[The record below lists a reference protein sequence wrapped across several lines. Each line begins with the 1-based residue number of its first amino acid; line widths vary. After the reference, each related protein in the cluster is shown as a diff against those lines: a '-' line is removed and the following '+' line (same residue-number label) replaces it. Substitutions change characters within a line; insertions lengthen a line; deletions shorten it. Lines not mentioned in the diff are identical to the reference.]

1 MKKFLAGLILVLLIG
16 SSIPFG
22 ELVNLAEET
31 DYGVAVKGTGVD
43 LTVTEVSFSY
53 TTPGDEEQYRMFS
66 SNYPVFGFNR
76 PQSLYVTD
84 AVVDVPIQLEALVEN
99 LGTASSGFI
108 DVNIKVLHNEYAL
121 FEPVNETLQLSSL
134 AGGESNTVSK
144 TFTPTYSGNHT
155 LIVRATSTVSDD
167 NVQNDAFE
175 NTMTV
180 ASLYFNCDNLNG
192 WTAGTEWGL
201 STDTALSMGSS
212 CHAGNGQSSSYSN
225 NLASTL
231 TTPVMDMSDAVSN
244 PTRTNG
250 LSFYYTG
257 SAETN
262 DRMKVQV
269 KTAFGNWFDIAT
281 VQGTVDQNFIDGQD
295 YRTFSVNDGGLISPL
310 VPVPQEHFHTQ
321 TQFRFLFES
330 DATLTD
336 IGYYFDELVIMYDQK
351 VRAEEY
357 ALSSSGISTDGST
370 PGQWGAVRVE
380 VTNEGNISDSILPHI
395 LGLPAGWDVYYAN
408 PNGVSINEQSGVLL
422 APGESKLIDIKI
434 KPDEN
439 ATTGFQQM
447 TFRGESSQYSDVNT
461 TLPMQFQV
469 MPDRE
474 PYIIRP
480 EVAPACP
487 PGSSCQ
493 FSLEVQNRGDATDVF
508 ALDIDTSNMGQGWNV
523 NFGWTQSENVL
534 VRPDTP
540 INVDFILTVPETAI
554 PDSMYEFSLTATSQN
569 SSMRSHTQDIDV
581 SASMISDAS
590 VGMTQEQQNKNW
602 EMDAGGSV
610 SVEFTIW
617 NNASRQDIFSI
628 SIDHFDIGSWLIEA
642 PPTQAAVVNSQ
653 SSTTFRIEVTS
664 PTTAQAG
671 DMAPSITPTIT
682 SQRSGMVFEGA
693 EFDEILV
700 RTVSDLRLTLIE
712 APMKLK
718 PGVPTKLTVDVENN
732 GNGPVAAILTTDSI
746 PESWSWWVRIDNM
759 NHSGPIELSAQY
771 DNEYAVT
778 LDIMILL
785 PSEER
790 AGEIHTL
797 SFRVENSDG
806 LLDTMITDN
815 VIEFDT
821 ITAAVRMPSL
831 IANITELTAAVGDS
845 ASVHVTVKNIG
856 NAVDDSFAVMASVS
870 VSPPNDELMSFLSV
884 GDSGAS
890 LPMGLYNPFVMAA
903 GQEMVV
909 NVDMIIPE
917 SMQLNSRI
925 VVSFEVIAGN
935 DAENRPYEL
944 VHDVLILVDSQRVL
958 NAELSQTMNGT
969 TETGTAVPFWINISS
984 ESSQDEIYRVEI
996 SKPQGWQIVCLGLL
1010 VNESGRSFEFEPGH
1024 MSPQYEDI
1032 KCELHR
1038 LEGPLEGELQV
1049 VVESEDAVLSWQD
1062 QQYYVFEKMETEQFE
1077 MNAEAIATSIAGFL
1091 FGAVLLTLLLRKR
1104 SNSETEEMYDLESE
1118 TMPAFET
1125 VEHAQGPPISSPTP
1139 EPTPAT
1145 VLAGPELPPEG
1156 LPAGWTM
1163 EQWQYYGQQY
1173 LDTKQ

>member
-1 MKKFLAGLILVLLIG
+1 
-16 SSIPFG
+16 
-22 ELVNLAEET
+22 
-31 DYGVAVKGTGVD
+31 
-43 LTVTEVSFSY
+43 
-53 TTPGDEEQYRMFS
+53 
-66 SNYPVFGFNR
+66 
-76 PQSLYVTD
+76 
-84 AVVDVPIQLEALVEN
+84 
-99 LGTASSGFI
+99 
-108 DVNIKVLHNEYAL
+108 
-121 FEPVNETLQLSSL
+121 
-134 AGGESNTVSK
+134 
-144 TFTPTYSGNHT
+144 
-155 LIVRATSTVSDD
+155 
-167 NVQNDAFE
+167 
-175 NTMTV
+175 
-180 ASLYFNCDNLNG
+180 
-192 WTAGTEWGL
+192 
-201 STDTALSMGSS
+201 
-212 CHAGNGQSSSYSN
+212 
-225 NLASTL
+225 
-231 TTPVMDMSDAVSN
+231 
-244 PTRTNG
+244 
-250 LSFYYTG
+250 
-257 SAETN
+257 
-262 DRMKVQV
+262 
-269 KTAFGNWFDIAT
+269 
-281 VQGTVDQNFIDGQD
+281 GTVDQSFIDGQD
-295 YRTFSVNDGGLISPL
+295 YRTFTVNDGGIMSPL
-310 VPVPQEHFHTQ
+310 IPVPQEHFHAQ

-336 IGYYFDELVIMYDQK
+336 IGYYFDELVIVYDQK

-357 ALSSSGISTDGST
+357 ALSSNGISTDGSV
-370 PGQWGAVRVE
+370 PGEWGAVRVE
-380 VTNEGNISDSILPHI
+380 VVNDGNISDSILPQI
-395 LGLPAGWDVYYAN
+395 IGLPAEWEVYYAN

-474 PYIIRP
+474 PYILRP

-487 PGSSCQ
+487 PGSSCP

-508 ALDIDTSNMGQGWNV
+508 VLDLDTSNLGQGWNV

-540 INVDFILTVPETAI
+540 VNVDFILTVPETAI

-569 SSMRSHTQDIDV
+569 ISTRSHTQDIDV

-590 VGMTQEQQNKNW
+590 VGMTQEQKNNIW
-602 EMDAGGSV
+602 EMDAGDSI
-610 SVEFTIW
+610 SIEFTIW

-628 SIDHFDIGSWLIEA
+628 SIDHFDVGSWVIES

-653 SSTTFRIEVTS
+653 SSATFRIEVTS

-693 EFDEILV
+693 EFDEISV

-712 APMKLK
+712 APIKLK
-718 PGVPTKLTVDVENN
+718 PGVPTQLTVDVENN
-732 GNGPVAAILTTDSI
+732 GNGPVEAVLTTESI

-759 NHSGPIELSAQY
+759 NHSGPIELSARY

-797 SFRVENSDG
+797 SFSVENSEG
-806 LLDTMITDN
+806 LPDIMNSDN

-821 ITAAVRMPSL
+821 ITAAVRIPSL
-831 IANITELTAAVGDS
+831 FANMTESTAAVGDS
-845 ASVHVTVKNIG
+845 SSVSVTVKNIG
-856 NAVDDSFAVMASVS
+856 NAVDDSFVVMASVS

-909 NVDMIIPE
+909 KVDMIIPD

-935 DAENRPYEL
+935 NAENKPYEL

-969 TETGTAVPFWINISS
+969 TESGTGVPFWLNLTST
-984 ESSQDEIYRVEI
+984 SSQDEIYNVEI

-1010 VNESGRSFEFEPGH
+1010 VNESGRNFEFEPGH
-1024 MSPQYEDI
+1024 ISPQYEDI

-1038 LEGPLEGELQV
+1038 IEGPLEGNLQF
-1049 VVESEDAVLSWQD
+1049 VVESEDGVLSWQD
-1062 QQYYVFEKMETEQFE
+1062 EQFYVFEQMETEQFE
-1077 MNAEAIATSIAGFL
+1077 MNAEVLATSIAGFL
-1091 FGAVLLTLLLRKR
+1091 FAAVILTLLLRKR
-1104 SNSETEEMYDLESE
+1104 SNRETEEMYDSHPKTIPL
-1118 TMPAFET
+1118 FET
-1125 VEHAQGPPISSPTP
+1125 VENVQGPPISSPTP
-1139 EPTPAT
+1139 EPSPVPLRT
-1145 VLAGPELPPEG
+1145 GPEVPAEG
-1156 LPAGWTM
+1156 LPAGWSM